1 MTTIQMS
8 DVQSDPLG
16 CVRRAA
22 AGETLVVV
30 EQNRAIVEIRPAAP
44 LTTGPRPI
52 GLAAGQFTL
61 PEDFNA
67 SLPEDI
73 LRDFEGA

>member
-22 AGETLVVV
+22 AGETLIVFD
-30 EQNRAIVEIRPAAP
+30 QNKPIVEIRPATP
-44 LTTGPRPI
+44 LATGPRPI
-52 GLAAGQFTL
+52 GLAAGQFTVPDDFDAPL
-61 PEDFNA
+61 PEN
-67 SLPEDI
+67 I

>member
-8 DVQSDPLG
+8 DVQNDPLG

-22 AGETLVVV
+22 AGETLVVF

-44 LTTGPRPI
+44 LATGPRPI
-52 GLAAGQFTL
+52 GLAAGQFTV
-61 PEDFNA
+61 PDDFNA
-67 SLPEDI
+67 PLPDDI
-73 LRDFEGA
+73 QLDFEGA